1 MNSRQL
7 KIASKQ
13 DAICVFTKKNS
24 ENLEDEISVIEDLKN
39 SEDPF
44 KFSSLTHAGTS
55 NNIDQMIVRENL
67 QVYLHL

>member
-24 ENLEDEISVIEDLKN
+24 ENLEDEISVIEDLEN

-44 KFSSLTHAGTS
+44 KFSSLTHDGTS
-55 NNIDQMIVRENL
+55 NNIDQTIVRENL
-67 QVYLHL
+67 QV